1 MEGGKDVVL
10 AIDVGT
16 QSARALAFDLAG
28 ELIGK
33 GQAPLDA
40 YRAPKPGWHEIEAE
54 AVWATLAYACR
65 RLWDAAPGV
74 RERLAGVALTTQRA
88 TVVPTDAHGAALA
101 PAMTWLDQ
109 RRAAA
114 APRLPLKWR
123 VAQTIG
129 AAEGVMRRFT
139 REAEAA
145 WLAENRPDV
154 AQRLAKFLL
163 LSGYLHWRLTGRCVD
178 SVGAQVGYIPFD
190 YKRQRWAASG
200 DWKWNAL
207 SLRPEQMPEL
217 APVGAVLG
225 AITDEAAAATGV
237 PAGLPVVA
245 AAADKASGLLGS
257 GCAGVDVGGLSYGTT
272 ATVAV
277 RSPRYVEAIRL
288 APSYPSAT
296 PGFFDSEIQIF
307 RGYWLVSWFRD
318 ELAAIE
324 KAEAERRGVAA
335 ECLFEEFLDTTPA
348 GALGLTLQPYWTPGV
363 RYPPAASKGA
373 IVGFGDVHTRAH
385 LYRAIIEGLAY
396 AMREGAERIARK
408 TGAPLAELRVSGG
421 GSQSDGAMQITADV
435 FNLPVKRPHTYETA
449 GLGAAI
455 AAAVGLGLHR
465 DFDAATAAMTRVA
478 RVFAPDPARV
488 ALYDG
493 LYARVYKSMY
503 ARLAPLYAA
512 IQTVAG
518 YPERL

>member
-1 MEGGKDVVL
+1 MVL

-28 ELIGK
+28 ELVGK

-40 YRAPKPGWHEIEAE
+40 YRSPKPGWHEIEAE

-88 TVVPTDAHGAALA
+88 TVVPTDAQGAALA

-114 APRLPLKWR
+114 APRLPLRWR
-123 VAQTIG
+123 I
-129 AAEGVMRRFT
+129 AADRRRRRGRDAALH

-154 AQRLAKFLL
+154 TARLSKFLL

-178 SVGAQVGYIPFD
+178 SVGAQVGYLPFD

-200 DWKWNAL
+200 DWKWKAL
-207 SLRPEQMPEL
+207 TLKPEQMPEL
-217 APVGAVLG
+217 APVGARLG
-225 AITDEAAAATGV
+225 AMTDEAAAATGV
-237 PAGLPVVA
+237 PAGLPVSPRRRTRRAGCSAPA
-245 AAADKASGLLGS
+245 APGS
-257 GCAGVDVGGLSYGTT
+257 SVGGLSYGTT
-272 ATVAV
+272 ATIAV
-277 RSPRYVEAIRL
+277 RSPRYIEAIRL

-296 PGFFDSEIQIF
+296 PGFFDSEVQIF

-318 ELAAIE
+318 EFAAIE
-324 KAEAERRGVAA
+324 KAEAERHGVAA
-335 ECLFEEFLDTTPA
+335 ESLFEEFLAATPP

-363 RYPPAASKGA
+363 RFPPARRRARSSASATPTPAPISIAPSSRGSSMRCATARSASCAKPARRSPSCASPAAARSRTARYADHRRHLQSAGQA
-373 IVGFGDVHTRAH
+373 AAH
-385 LYRAIIEGLAY
+385 LRDRWPRRGD
-396 AMREGAERIARK
+396 R
-408 TGAPLAELRVSGG
+408 
-421 GSQSDGAMQITADV
+421 
-435 FNLPVKRPHTYETA
+435 
-449 GLGAAI
+449 
-455 AAAVGLGLHR
+455 AAVGLGLHR

-478 RVFAPDPARV
+478 RVFEPDRRRRR
-488 ALYDG
+488 AL
-493 LYARVYKSMY
+493 
-503 ARLAPLYAA
+503 
-512 IQTVAG
+512 
-518 YPERL
+518 